1 MNDAKIKFCGIK
13 NPEDIEAVNRIRP
26 EYIGFVFWEKSRRYV
41 TSEAAAELK
50 AKLDPAIQAV
60 GVFVDEDPGV
70 VEKLLGEGLIDLA
83 QLHGQ
88 ETDEMVRK
96 LQERTGKQIVRA
108 FQIRTAADMEEAL
121 KSSADYLLLDSGT
134 GSGRTFDWSLL
145 RRPLKPF
152 FLAGGL
158 KPENVAEAI
167 RQFRP
172 FAVDVSS
179 GIETD
184 GKKDHEKM
192 SAFAGAVRKER
203 YL

>member
-1 MNDAKIKFCGIK
+1 MNDVKIKFCGIK

-88 ETDEMVRK
+88 ETDEMVRQ
-96 LQERTGKQIVRA
+96 LQERTGKQIIRA

>member
-1 MNDAKIKFCGIK
+1 MNDVKIKFCGIK

-88 ETDEMVRK
+88 ETDEMIRQ

-121 KSSADYLLLDSGT
+121 KSSAGYLLLDSGT

>member
-1 MNDAKIKFCGIK
+1 MNDVKIKFCGIK

-88 ETDEMVRK
+88 ETDEMIRQ

>member
-88 ETDEMVRK
+88 ETDGMIRQ
-96 LQERTGKQIVRA
+96 LQERTGKQIIRA

>member
-1 MNDAKIKFCGIK
+1 MNDVKIKFCGIK

-26 EYIGFVFWEKSRRYV
+26 EYIGFVFWKKSRRYV

-88 ETDEMVRK
+88 ETDEMIRQ
-96 LQERTGKQIVRA
+96 LQERTGKQIIRA

>member
-1 MNDAKIKFCGIK
+1 MNDVKIKFCGIK

-88 ETDEMVRK
+88 ETDEMIRQ
-96 LQERTGKQIVRA
+96 LQERTGKQIIRA